1 MANTVKL
8 CDMSVNVA
16 AKVFQMLNPEEV
28 TVKLAADIDKVT
40 RIVTSV
46 EPKELCYPE
55 GWYYAK
61 GYFTNKHNS
70 TTGAYSAILMYDSDG
85 EIWDL
90 PYCTA
95 D

>member
-1 MANTVKL
+1 MANVVKM

-16 AKVFQMLNPEEV
+16 AKVLQMLNPEKV
-28 TVKLAADIDKVT
+28 TLKVAADIGRVT
-40 RIVTSV
+40 SIVTSV
-46 EPKELCYPE
+46 EPKELRYPE

-70 TTGAYSAILMYDSDG
+70 TTGAYDAIMMFDENG
-85 EIWDL
+85 GIWEV